1 MPLRKES
8 FLHAILSSVTWK
20 SGERGASFFKHIV
33 IASAIGLST
42 QLDIYYMV
50 IALLGLFVFSW
61 GSLVEIVA
69 VPALVACQQEG
80 DVKKFRTIASGLFQ
94 LTLLGSAV
102 LAGIILLASDYV
114 AEVAIGFDEARK
126 ARLADAFFWVLPM
139 MLFWVPKS
147 FLLSLLRAKRH
158 FSTSYQ
164 GDFILG
170 AAGLLC
176 IIIWWDVPH
185 VLLWSASFAVV
196 ACFLFV
202 LAFTWRDV
210 LLVENPFQPTVLTV
224 FTLAPGLLL
233 LQSATLIFSLTD
245 RIYLSFLEA
254 GKISAFAYALAIVLI
269 MPGAVNTGLSFLT
282 VLAEEKSRAKR
293 SEKFNDLV
301 SLCVFASVVVG
312 CFLLV
317 GGEDAVRFLF
327 ERGLFDDE
335 ATANVSLALV
345 ALSPLVFTTIV
356 QPLFDNIALVEKR
369 IGVMVI
375 RVAIGIVANIILSG
389 VALFV
394 LGWGLFGI
402 ALATTLS
409 NWIMLLASAQAA
421 RKLGY
426 NISFWRHLA
435 WGVWL
440 GLWAVVAMVVLF
452 FVPASTAWGGLV
464 QIMVVGMSLSLAV
477 GLGAMVY
484 LGRERQLIMSTLGRM
499 LRRVVAVVRRRG

>member
-1 MPLRKES
+1 MPLKKES

-20 SGERGASFFKHIV
+20 SGERGASFLRHVV

-50 IALLGLFVFSW
+50 IGLLGLLVFSW
-61 GSLVEIVA
+61 GGLVEIVA

-80 DVKKFRTIASGLFQ
+80 DTKKFRAIASGLFQ
-94 LTLLGSAV
+94 ITMLGSAG
-102 LAGIILLASDYV
+102 LAGVILLVSDYV

-126 ARLADAFFWVLPM
+126 AQLAEAFFWVLPM
-139 MLFWVPKS
+139 MVLWVPKS

-164 GDFILG
+164 ADFILG
-170 AAGLLC
+170 IASLIC
-176 IIIWWDVPH
+176 IVIWWQTPH
-185 VLLWSASFAVV
+185 VLLWSASLGVV
-196 ACFLFV
+196 ACFLFA

-210 LLVENPFQPTVLTV
+210 LAVENPFQPAVLAV

-233 LQSATLIFSLTD
+233 LQSATTILSLTD
-245 RIYLSFLEA
+245 RIYLSFLDI
-254 GKISAFAYALAIVLI
+254 GKISAFAYALAIVQI

-282 VLAEEKSRAKR
+282 VLAEEKSRARR
-293 SEKFNDLV
+293 SQKFNDLI
-301 SLCVFASVVVG
+301 SMCIFASVVVG

-317 GGEDAVRFLF
+317 GGEDAIRFLF
-327 ERGLFDDE
+327 ERGLFDEE
-335 ATANVSLALV
+335 ATANVNLALV
-345 ALSPLVFTTIV
+345 ALAPLVFPAIV
-356 QPLFDNIALVEKR
+356 QSLYDAIAQVEKR
-369 IGVMVI
+369 IGALVV
-375 RVAIGIVANIILSG
+375 RVAIGIVANVILSG

-421 RKLGY
+421 RQLGY
-426 NISFWRHLA
+426 RINFWRHVA

-440 GLWAVVAMVVLF
+440 CLWAVLAMVVLF
-452 FVPASTAWGGLV
+452 FVPAKTGLAQV
-464 QIMVVGMSLSLAV
+464 IIVGMSLSVAV
-477 GLGAMVY
+477 GLGGVLY
-484 LGRERQLIMSTLGRM
+484 LGRERQLIIATLKRM
-499 LRRVVAVVRRRG
+499 LGRVVAIVRRQPAK